1 MVFSSLSFLF
11 CFFPAFLLVYYLT
24 PSRPAGA
31 RNAVLLAGSSV
42 FYIIGLDGQWA
53 YFALLAASVLVNY
66 GLGLAIVRDRPRA
79 KLWLILGI
87 CYNFLWLFLFKYL
100 NFVLTGVNGALG
112 LVSGGKAAIPLLR
125 WALPVGISFYTF
137 QAIGYT
143 VDVYRGSVSAEQRF
157 WRYLLFISFFPQLV
171 AGPIERSGN
180 ILPQLQ
186 LPARFSYERA
196 KSGLVLMLW
205 GYIQKMVV
213 ADRLALLAD
222 TVYAQGGA
230 LGGWATAAATVLF
243 CFELYCDFS
252 SYTDIARGAA
262 RILGVELM
270 ENFRS
275 PFLSQSVA
283 EFWRNW
289 HISLSSFF
297 RDYLY
302 IPLGGSRRG
311 LARTCVNTMVVFLCS
326 GLWHGAAWTFVA
338 WGLLHGLYLGCGRL
352 TLPLRKRLYTALRVP
367 YGCLPARLWRT
378 AWTFALVAFSMIFF
392 RAGGMDAA
400 LSMVRS
406 LLRPGAFPGR
416 EAVLAWGMD
425 GPDLLLSAVCV
436 AAVVLCDVL
445 RRRWGSLSVRLLQKP
460 LAVQWAVLLAGVLT
474 VAIFG
479 MYGEGYVEKPF
490 IYFQF

>member
-1 MVFSSLSFLF
+1 MAACVQLLFLYVLESGPYIVLIPVFRVQHLFVRACAGGIGCAGRREPGQAQGGHGRLRWRQIWEFCFSSNIIIFLRRVRTVCWLRGASPPYRCWACSCLSASASTRF
-11 CFFPAFLLVYYLT
+11 
-24 PSRPAGA
+24 R
-31 RNAVLLAGSSV
+31 RSV
-42 FYIIGLDGQWA
+42 
-53 YFALLAASVLVNY
+53 
-66 GLGLAIVRDRPRA
+66 
-79 KLWLILGI
+79 
-87 CYNFLWLFLFKYL
+87 
-100 NFVLTGVNGALG
+100 
-112 LVSGGKAAIPLLR
+112 
-125 WALPVGISFYTF
+125 
-137 QAIGYT
+137 YT

-213 ADRLALLAD
+213 ADRLALP
-222 TVYAQGGA
+222 GGHR
-230 LGGWATAAATVLF
+230 LCPRRRFGRPGPRRRPTVLF

-338 WGLLHGLYLGCGRL
+338 WGLLHGLYLVCGRL

-445 RRRWGSLSVRLLQKP
+445 RRRWGSLSARLLQKP